1 MLTPVCQFAGL
12 MLKQCRAGKNS
23 NVLRQMRKPAMTEV
37 MSEGT
42 KCGDAITDDF
52 GVT

>member
-1 MLTPVCQFAGL
+1 

-42 KCGDAITDDF
+42 KSGDAFTDDF

>member
-1 MLTPVCQFAGL
+1 

-23 NVLRQMRKPAMTEV
+23 RVLRQMRKPAMTEV

-42 KCGDAITDDF
+42 RYGDAITDDF
-52 GVT
+52 GIVQLKGDC